1 MAFNTNCLVLM
12 IEEYSPTT
20 SRTDNTVFILYDQKD
35 EQYVIRGKRKDTQK
49 IKGNEYSF
57 NCKNIKSLENFISF
71 IICKK
76 NQWNFTLYNY
86 FDLPY
91 SSESIT
97 YDYLSENAS
106 SEIELSGYD
115 NKNYSKKELKN
126 LFEILKNV
134 FNNYN

>member
-1 MAFNTNCLVLM
+1 MAFNTDCLVLM

-20 SRTDNTVFILYDQKD
+20 SRTDNTVYILYDQKY
-35 EQYVIRGKRKDTQK
+35 EQYIIRGKRKDTQK
-49 IKGNEYSF
+49 ITGIEYSYSS
-57 NCKNIKSLENFISF
+57 KNIKSLEYFISF
-71 IICKK
+71 LICKK
-76 NQWNFTLYNY
+76 NLWNYTLYNY
-86 FDLPY
+86 SDLPY
-91 SSESIT
+91 SSENIT

-134 FNNYN
+134 FNNHN

>member
-1 MAFNTNCLVLM
+1 M
-12 IEEYSPTT
+12 
-20 SRTDNTVFILYDQKD
+20 K
-35 EQYVIRGKRKDTQK
+35 
-49 IKGNEYSF
+49 
-57 NCKNIKSLENFISF
+57 KNI
-71 IICKK
+71 
-76 NQWNFTLYNY
+76 WNYTLYNY
-86 FDLPY
+86 SDLPY
-91 SSESIT
+91 SSENIT